1 MYEVEGKVNSAL
13 EACVKLSLAS
23 GEEIEVV
30 IDTGFNGDLALP
42 QELVQD
48 LSLPFITQTECT
60 LAGDITHK
68 ADVAAAHIE
77 WLGEIHEVR
86 VIVMPAGFL
95 LGTQLLEGTRL
106 TIDYDERTVLIE
118 KKSPL

>member
-30 IDTGFNGDLALP
+30 IDTGFTGDLALP
-42 QELVQD
+42 QEVVQD
-48 LSLPFITQTECT
+48 LSLPIVTQTRCT
-60 LAGDITHK
+60 LAGGVTYR
-68 ADVAAAHIE
+68 ADVAIAYIE
-77 WLGEIHEVR
+77 WLGEICEAR
-86 VIVMPAGFL
+86 VIVMPAGHL
-95 LGTQLLEGTRL
+95 IGTQLLEGTRL

-118 KKSPL
+118 KKSPE